1 MSTFNK
7 IWIESVGRWFLQWRR
22 ICLEYRSPGFAGI
35 CLCTP
40 KITTCI
46 TCKIPSCFCHLT
58 EEGGEHCRHWTG
70 LSFSC
75 MRLVKY
81 SYSCICGD
89 CGKGKEAAP
98 GTIHCLILLFVGFL
112 CPGQELEILSVLA
125 VMSQWQPLAIIVNSN
140 MNTALACVFSRA
152 LSFSPD
158 ASAKEFTELLSQQSA
173 ASRQN
178 MQDTAGLQ
186 KSQQGIQIPWKPG
199 K

>member
-22 ICLEYRSPGFAGI
+22 ICLEYRSSGFAGI

-46 TCKIPSCFCHLT
+46 TSKIPSFLLSDRRR
-58 EEGGEHCRHWTG
+58 GWALQALDWT
-70 LSFSC
+70 FTY
-75 MRLVKY
+75 MHLVKY